1 MSFINSLNKIAI
13 ILTARDKKK
22 LIYLFFLSFIITL
35 IETIGIFSIVPFI
48 AIASNPALINTGY
61 YMKLYNIFGFA
72 SISNFLILFGFILAG
87 FFILRGIYSILHS
100 YLLNSYVFGIFRS
113 ISRRL
118 FQNYI
123 NMPYSDFAN
132 RNSADL
138 TKSITSE
145 AMYFSF
151 ILQYLLFFLSDIM
164 ILVCF
169 YIVLLLVNIKAT
181 LILSVVLGVKVF
193 ALTRITS
200 KIMKNEGVKRES
212 FDKRLYK
219 ILGETFGNFK
229 FIKMLPD
236 KKNILKKMSDISEQ
250 IAKTQTT
257 YYTFMTIPKNILE
270 TIGFASLLLVIIF
283 IIYKYNDSAF
293 ILPFISLY
301 AMALYRMFPAL
312 SRILGSHNY
321 LVFGSRGLDIV
332 FKELTITSKIEVENN
347 EKIEFTKKIEIRNVN
362 FSFEGRAILKNINMI
377 IEKGSKI
384 AIIGESGSGKTTL
397 VDIIIGIYKPEEGN
411 IFIDDIAIT
420 NENIKDWR
428 QKIGYIPQSIYLF
441 DGTVAENVCFGLDY
455 DEQKIIKALKKANI
469 YDFLRQKEGLNT
481 LVGENGIK
489 LSGGQKQ
496 RIGIARA
503 LYRDPEILVL
513 DEATSAL
520 DGEIENR
527 IIEEVFNLSE
537 NITLV
542 IIAHRKSTIKKCKI
556 IYEFNNGI
564 LNLSAHQDV

>member
-13 ILTARDKKK
+13 ILTAKDKKK
-22 LIYLFFLSFIITL
+22 LICLVFVSFIITL

-48 AIASNPALINTGY
+48 AIASNPALISTGF
-61 YMKLYNIFGFA
+61 YMKVYNILGFT
-72 SISNFLILFGFILAG
+72 SIPSFLILFGLILTG

-113 ISRRL
+113 ISLRL

-193 ALTRITS
+193 ALTKITS
-200 KIMKNEGVKRES
+200 KIMKDEGVKRES

-219 ILGETFGNFK
+219 ILTETFGNFK

-236 KKNILKKMSDISEQ
+236 KKNILKKMSDITEQ
-250 IAKTQTT
+250 ITRTQTT

-270 TIGFASLLLVIIF
+270 TIGFASLLLVIVF
-283 IIYKYNDSAF
+283 FIYKYGDSAF
-293 ILPFISLY
+293 ILPFISVY
-301 AMALYRMFPAL
+301 VMALYRMFPAL

-332 FKELTITSKIEVENN
+332 FKELTGKIEVENN

-362 FSFEGRAILKNINMI
+362 FSFEGREILKNINMI

-542 IIAHRKSTIKKCKI
+542 IIAHRKNTIKRCKI

-564 LNLSAHQDV
+564 LNLSTHQDV

>member
-13 ILTARDKKK
+13 ILTAKDKKK
-22 LIYLFFLSFIITL
+22 LICLVFLSFIITL

-48 AIASNPALINTGY
+48 AIASNPALINTGF
-61 YMKLYNIFGFA
+61 YMKLYNILGFT
-72 SISNFLILFGFILAG
+72 SIPSFLILFGLILTG

-113 ISRRL
+113 ISLRL

-132 RNSADL
+132 RNSAEL
-138 TKSITSE
+138 TKSITAE

-181 LILSVVLGVKVF
+181 LVLTVVLGVKVF

-212 FDKRLYK
+212 LDNRLYK
-219 ILGETFGNFK
+219 ILSETFGNFK

-236 KKNILKKMSDISEQ
+236 KKNILKKMSHISEQ
-250 IAKTQTT
+250 LAKTQVT
-257 YYTFMTIPKNILE
+257 YFTFMTIPKNILE

-312 SRILGSHNY
+312 SRILSSHNY

-332 FKELTITSKIEVENN
+332 FKELTSKIEVENN

-362 FSFEGRAILKNINMI
+362 FSFEGREILKNINMI

-384 AIIGESGSGKTTL
+384 AVIGESGSGKTTL
-397 VDIIIGIYKPEEGN
+397 VDIILGIYTPDEGN
-411 IFIDDIAIT
+411 IFVDNIAIT

-455 DEQKIIKALKKANI
+455 DEQKVVKALKKANI
-469 YDFLRQKEGLNT
+469 YDFLKQKEGLST

-542 IIAHRKSTIKKCKI
+542 IIAHRKSTIKRCKI

-564 LNLSAHQDV
+564 LNLSTHQDV

>member
-22 LIYLFFLSFIITL
+22 LICLFFLSFIITL

-48 AIASNPALINTGY
+48 AIASNPALISTGY
-61 YMKLYNIFGFA
+61 YMKVYNIFGFT
-72 SISNFLILFGFILAG
+72 SIPSFLISFGFILTG

-113 ISRRL
+113 ISLRL

-132 RNSADL
+132 RNSAEL
-138 TKSITSE
+138 TKSITAE

-181 LILSVVLGVKVF
+181 LVLTVVLGVKVF

-212 FDKRLYK
+212 LDNRLYK
-219 ILGETFGNFK
+219 ILSETFGNFK

-236 KKNILKKMSDISEQ
+236 KKNILKKMSHISEQ
-250 IAKTQTT
+250 LAKTQVT
-257 YYTFMTIPKNILE
+257 YFTFMTIPKNILE

-312 SRILGSHNY
+312 SRILSSHNY

-332 FKELTITSKIEVENN
+332 FKELTSKIEVENN

-362 FSFEGRAILKNINMI
+362 FSFEGREILKNINMI

-384 AIIGESGSGKTTL
+384 AVIGESGSGKTTL
-397 VDIIIGIYKPEEGN
+397 VDIILGIYTPDEGN
-411 IFIDDIAIT
+411 IFVDNIAIT

-455 DEQKIIKALKKANI
+455 DEQKVVKALKKANI
-469 YDFLRQKEGLNT
+469 YDFLKQKEGLST

-542 IIAHRKSTIKKCKI
+542 IIAHRKSTIKRCKI

-564 LNLSAHQDV
+564 LNLSTHQDV

>member
-1 MSFINSLNKIAI
+1 MSFINSLYKIAI

-22 LIYLFFLSFIITL
+22 LIGLVFLSFIITL
-35 IETIGIFSIVPFI
+35 VETVGIFSIVPFI
-48 AIASNPALINTGY
+48 AIVSNPAVITTGY
-61 YMKLYNIFGFA
+61 YMKLYDILGFT
-72 SISNFLILFGFILAG
+72 SIQSFLILFGFILTG
-87 FFILRGIYSILHS
+87 FFILRGVYSILHS
-100 YLLNSYVFGIFRS
+100 YLLNSYVFGVFRS
-113 ISRRL
+113 ISLRL

-123 NMPYSDFAN
+123 SMPYSDFAN
-132 RNSADL
+132 RNSAEL

-181 LILSVVLGVKVF
+181 LVLTVVLGVKVF

-200 KIMKNEGVKRES
+200 KIMRDEGVKRES

-219 ILGETFGNFK
+219 ILSETFGNFK

-250 IAKTQTT
+250 ITKTQTT
-257 YYTFMTIPKNILE
+257 YYTFMVIPKNILE
-270 TIGFASLLLVIIF
+270 TIGFATLLLVIIF

-332 FKELTITSKIEVENN
+332 FKELTGKIEVENN

-362 FSFEGRAILKNINMI
+362 FSFEGREILKNVNMI

-397 VDIIIGIYKPEEGN
+397 VDIIIGI
-411 IFIDDIAIT
+411 
-420 NENIKDWR
+420 
-428 QKIGYIPQSIYLF
+428 
-441 DGTVAENVCFGLDY
+441 DY
-455 DEQKIIKALKKANI
+455 DEQNVIKALKKANI
-469 YDFLRQKEGLNT
+469 YDFLGQKEGLNT

-520 DGEIENR
+520 DSEIENR

-564 LNLSAHQDV
+564 LNLPTHQDV